1 MQPQPIALQA
11 KMPSYGPVNPNCWVE
26 HGMIHVFTASEY
38 AHRLL
43 RFELSTLN
51 ELIARLD
58 TEDVTDEILEH
69 INKHMLGQDTPIT
82 REQLGLEGQLTEAH
96 FVFE

>member
-1 MQPQPIALQA
+1 MQPQPIPLEAR
-11 KMPSYGPVNPNCWVE
+11 MPTYGPVNPYCWVE
-26 HGMIHVFTASEY
+26 HRMIHVFTASEY
-38 AHRLL
+38 AHRLF

-58 TEDVTDEILEH
+58 VEDVTDEILEH
-69 INKHMLGQDTPIT
+69 INKNMLGQDTPIT